1 MELQFTI
8 TPAHTAIR
16 LEAALQR
23 EIARLHGQQRR
34 AVAHVAHWQSRW
46 LSPLL
51 YWLCLGAGLLAES
64 YVAMLVWV
72 LLFTLLW
79 RRYAPRLLGGV
90 SARQTDRQPP
100 LQGLHQRLTRS
111 MLQTAL
117 RREEGRW
124 RLLLDAQG
132 FTLVHAGR
140 PPPRQARTAW
150 ADIVRL
156 QATPD
161 FYCLATAALAAQGK
175 AYHLPRHSDAMDP
188 ALYQQQLALWLQ
200 RCPVAL
206 DTSALPDTTTAQ
218 EQDAAPALTPQTASS
233 APDR

>member
-64 YVAMLVWV
+64 YIAMLVWV

-79 RRYAPRLLGGV
+79 RRYTPRLLGGV
-90 SARQTDRQPP
+90 SARQTGRQPP

-117 RREEGRW
+117 QREEGRW

-132 FTLVHAGR
+132 FTLVHAR
-140 PPPRQARTAW
+140 RNPLRQARTAW